1 MKVDF
6 FDSSDSVITA
16 SQVLVL
22 LPQVLLII
30 TMGLVDWNKVGLIWF
45 DLNDSAINCLQ
56 NMTCYVLCGKLN
68 HSHSLIP
75 R

>member
-30 TMGLVDWNKVGLIWF
+30 TMGLVD
-45 DLNDSAINCLQ
+45 
-56 NMTCYVLCGKLN
+56 
-68 HSHSLIP
+68 
-75 R
+75 